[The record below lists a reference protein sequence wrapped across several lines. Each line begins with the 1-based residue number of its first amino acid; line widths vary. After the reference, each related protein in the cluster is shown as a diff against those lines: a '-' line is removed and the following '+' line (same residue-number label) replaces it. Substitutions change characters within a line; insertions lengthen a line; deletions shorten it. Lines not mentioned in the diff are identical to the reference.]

1 LVDEEEMAGMVT
13 MWMRSE
19 ERVLL
24 TNGVPDLWRHRSNFA
39 ALFGSKVQRWGWVI
53 LSV

>member
-1 LVDEEEMAGMVT
+1 MIHHLG
-13 MWMRSE
+13 WRQ
-19 ERVLL
+19 RV
-24 TNGVPDLWRHRSNFA
+24 NFA

>member
-1 LVDEEEMAGMVT
+1 MLMKV
-13 MWMRSE
+13 WRQ
-19 ERVLL
+19 RV
-24 TNGVPDLWRHRSNFA
+24 NFA